1 MVFHY
6 CNYTVSCDR
15 SVDVHDEMAAEDI
28 VSEAF
33 TYYWDNRHTLLEEG
47 NTQAYVL
54 TMIKHK
60 CLDYLRH
67 QQVKQDMMENIQQ
80 LQVWELSTR
89 ITTLENF
96 EPSEIYTDEIRKLVE
111 QTLQLMP
118 PQTRRIFEMSRFE
131 NLSHK
136 EIALRLGMTTKGVEF
151 HIAKVLKVLR
161 VVLRDYLPSY
171 LLVLL

>member
-1 MVFHY
+1 
-6 CNYTVSCDR
+6 
-15 SVDVHDEMAAEDI
+15 MAAEDI

-47 NTQAYVL
+47 NAQAYVL

-89 ITTLENF
+89 ITTLENY

-161 VVLRDYLPSY
+161 VVLRDYQPSY

>member
-1 MVFHY
+1 ASSY
-6 CNYTVSCDR
+6 
-15 SVDVHDEMAAEDI
+15 VHDEMAAEDI

-33 TYYWDNRHTLLEEG
+33 TYYWDNRHKLLAEG
-47 NTQAYVL
+47 NAQAYVL

-67 QQVKQDMMENIQQ
+67 QQVKQDMMENLPQ

-89 ITTLENF
+89 ITTLESF

-111 QTLQLMP
+111 QTLQLMS

-171 LLVLL
+171 LLLLL